1 MTHKESYITL
11 LKDQLNKVDDRA
23 FDLSSWKKATCL
35 VLESYL
41 GMNAPQVKAIEKID
55 YAYSSWT
62 LRDESG
68 VSDPVKTDCKS
79 TLSMI
84 IREMEITADTDTITD
99 NQPESNTDLNFVWT
113 PLEDELTGASLKK
126 LKSLLTAT
134 NVAPGEVEK
143 FLKDLPGQTTINVLQ
158 SVLMSES
165 FRNWIT
171 KQ

>member
-1 MTHKESYITL
+1 MTPKESYITL
-11 LKDQLNKVDDRA
+11 LKEQLNKVDDRA
-23 FDLSSWKKATCL
+23 FNLSSWKKATCL
-35 VLESYL
+35 VLESYF

-68 VSDPVKTDCKS
+68 VTDPVKTDCKS

-84 IREMEITADTDTITD
+84 IREMEIIADTDTKADKQIET
-99 NQPESNTDLNFVWT
+99 SNDLNFVWT

-126 LKSLLTAT
+126 LKSLLTTT
-134 NVAPGEVEK
+134 NVEPSEIEK

>member
-1 MTHKESYITL
+1 MSQKESYITL
-11 LKDQLNKVDDRA
+11 LKEQLTKVDDRA
-23 FDLSSWKKATCL
+23 FNLSSWKKATCL
-35 VLESYL
+35 VLESYF

-55 YAYSSWT
+55 YAYGSWA

-84 IREMEITADTDTITD
+84 IREMEITADKSTQED
-99 NQPESNTDLNFVWT
+99 NQTESGSDLSFVWT

-126 LKSLLTAT
+126 LKSLLTTT
-134 NVAPGEVEK
+134 NVETSEVEK

-158 SVLMSES
+158 SVLISES
-165 FRNWIT
+165 FRNWIA

>member
-1 MTHKESYITL
+1 MSQKESYITL
-11 LKDQLNKVDDRA
+11 LNEQLHKVDDRT

-35 VLESYL
+35 VLESYF
-41 GMNAPQVKAIEKID
+41 GMNAPQVKALEKID

-79 TLSMI
+79 TLAMI
-84 IREMEITADTDTITD
+84 IREMEIAADTDAKAGDQI
-99 NQPESNTDLNFVWT
+99 ESGTELNFVWT

-134 NVAPGEVEK
+134 NIEPSEVEK

-158 SVLMSES
+158 SLLISES

>member
-1 MTHKESYITL
+1 
-11 LKDQLNKVDDRA
+11 
-23 FDLSSWKKATCL
+23 
-35 VLESYL
+35 
-41 GMNAPQVKAIEKID
+41 
-55 YAYSSWT
+55 
-62 LRDESG
+62 
-68 VSDPVKTDCKS
+68 
-79 TLSMI
+79 MI
-84 IREMEITADTDTITD
+84 IREMEITADTDTTTD
-99 NQPESNTDLNFVWT
+99 NQPESDTDLNFVWT

>member
-1 MTHKESYITL
+1 MSQKESYITL
-11 LKDQLNKVDDRA
+11 LKEQLSKVDDRA

-79 TLSMI
+79 TLAMI
-84 IREMEITADTDTITD
+84 IREMEITADKSTQANITT
-99 NQPESNTDLNFVWT
+99 ESGADLNFVWI

-134 NVAPGEVEK
+134 NVEANEVEK

-158 SVLMSES
+158 SVLTSES
-165 FRNWIT
+165 FRKWISN
-171 KQ
+171 Q

>member
-1 MTHKESYITL
+1 MSHKDSYITL
-11 LKDQLNKVDDRA
+11 LKEQLTKIDDRS
-23 FDLSSWKKATCL
+23 FDLSSWKKATCV

-68 VSDPVKTDCKS
+68 ATDPVKRNCKT

-84 IREMEITADTDTITD
+84 IQELELIDDTAPQQTATTTT
-99 NQPESNTDLNFVWT
+99 ETDLSFVWI
-113 PLEDELTGASLKK
+113 PLEDELTGASLKR
-126 LKSLLTAT
+126 LKALLTES
-134 NVAPGEVEK
+134 NVEPTEIEK
-143 FLKDLPGQTTINVLQ
+143 FLKDLPGQTTINILQ
-158 SVLMSES
+158 SILISES
-165 FRNWIT
+165 FKNWIT